1 MSDSFYDNLLKATDN
16 TKDITTEKYGVITKI
31 EGLYCTVKEED
42 TELEHSNVPITNGAN
57 LQVGDKV
64 IIGFLNN
71 SIYDVIVYGALGK
84 QVHDNTK
91 QDLLVSG
98 TNIKTINHQT
108 LLGAGNITIQGGG
121 GGDTSVIGTGSF
133 TINENGHLIVELPD
147 AVDNPYYINQS
158 GHLIYDTTNTH
169 NEGAI

>member
-1 MSDSFYDNLLKATDN
+1 MSDDFFTNLQAVTDNLE
-16 TKDITTEKYGVITKI
+16 DITFSRYATITSI
-31 EGLYCTVKEED
+31 NGAYATVKEDES
-42 TELEHSNVPITNGAN
+42 ELEHTQVPLLNGVG
-57 LQVGDKV
+57 LSVGDKV
-64 IIGFLNN
+64 ILGFVDN
-71 SIYDVIVYGALGK
+71 SLYNPTILGAVGK
-84 QVHDNTK
+84 TVHDDTK
-91 QDLLVSG
+91 QDRLVSG

-133 TINENGHLIVELPD
+133 TINENGHLIVELPN

>member
-1 MSDSFYDNLLKATDN
+1 MVSIQTLYNDLLTLIKQNFYDKGEID
-16 TKDITTEKYGVITKI
+16 
-31 EGLYCTVKEED
+31 
-42 TELEHSNVPITNGAN
+42 AN
-57 LQVGDKV
+57 
-64 IIGFLNN
+64 
-71 SIYDVIVYGALGK
+71 
-84 QVHDNTK
+84 K
-91 QDLLVSG
+91 QDKLVSG

-133 TINENGHLIVELPD
+133 TINENGHLIVELPN